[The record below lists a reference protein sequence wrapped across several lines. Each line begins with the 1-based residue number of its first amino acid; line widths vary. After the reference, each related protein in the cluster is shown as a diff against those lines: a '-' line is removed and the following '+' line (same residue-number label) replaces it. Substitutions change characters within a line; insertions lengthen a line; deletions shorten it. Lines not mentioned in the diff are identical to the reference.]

1 MVGTGDYNGDGM
13 SDLLWTDGN
22 GNYAMWEMNGTTV
35 LNPGATYLANV
46 PTNWAVQLPLGQ

>member
-1 MVGTGDYNGDGM
+1 M

-22 GNYAMWEMNGTTV
+22 GNYAIWEMNGTTI
-35 LNPGATYLANV
+35 LNPSATGVAYV